1 MKGDIYMRKFLAVMI
16 MLLIP
21 ASSWADL
28 VYQTS
33 DGKLGLIEATVNLS
47 VDLQGI
53 QYGGVGADSEI
64 ATYWD
69 GSQSKIILVKRNE
82 DRTTSGDSA
91 LVFSPSDL
99 TAPEKSV
106 ASLGGVYGTQ
116 VIAGSNQG
124 RVIYLATGKTL
135 TELYTSD
142 FTYSNSYTFNISEDI
157 FTPQILSMTVWNY
170 GLYALYGL
178 DNDAGLSVVFGFDG
192 QLKENVSSFKRYV
205 ISSDASDLALLAN
218 TRIGV
223 ARDDGVDVI
232 SNNAIRSIVS
242 SDAPVKAICRD
253 TGAGFYYIEQSVSGD
268 VYTNTL
274 KQYSSQEEIITLAS
288 GYVGERCKLLFDENN
303 SMLMAILGD
312 SILIYDMRY
321 NDLLAEYDSTQ
332 LGGRPVNI
340 ALSYVNGDDGKT
352 SSGCNS
358 GMGMI
363 MFLACACVILKR
375 RYSN

>member
-1 MKGDIYMRKFLAVMI
+1 MKGDILMRKILAVMI

-21 ASSWADL
+21 ASSWANL

-33 DGKLGLIEATVNLS
+33 DGSLGLIEAAVNLS
-47 VDLQGI
+47 VDLRGI
-53 QYGGVGADSEI
+53 QYAGVGSDSKM

-69 GSQSKIILVKRNE
+69 GSEPRIILVKRNE

-91 LVFSPSDL
+91 LIFSPSDL
-99 TAPEKSV
+99 TAPVNSV
-106 ASLGGVYGTQ
+106 ASLGGVYGTEL
-116 VIAGSNQG
+116 IAGSNRG
-124 RVIYLATGKTL
+124 RVIYLAEGTTI

-142 FTYSNSYTFNISEDI
+142 FTYSNSYTFTISEDI

-178 DNDAGLSVVFGFDG
+178 DYDAGLSVVFGFDG

-218 TRIGV
+218 SRIGV
-223 ARDDGVDVI
+223 ARNDGVDVI
-232 SNNAIRSIVS
+232 SNNTIRSIVS
-242 SDAPVKAICRD
+242 SDAPVRALCRD
-253 TGAGFYYIEQSVSGD
+253 NGAGFYYVEQSVSGD

-274 KQYSSQEEIITLAS
+274 KQYSSREEIIILAS
-288 GYVGERCKLLFDENN
+288 GYVGEVSKLLFDENN

-321 NDLLAEYDSTQ
+321 NSLLAEYDSTQ

-363 MFLACACVILKR
+363 MFLACAGVILKR
-375 RYSN
+375 R